1 MLESNAMTDSDLVR
15 PVLFLAGLLVIVLT
29 LVWLPLGLLGLFGF
43 VWLVLVSRPP
53 YPGAGRPSPE
63 FICAPIDG
71 HLLEVRQSG
80 AQTIFS
86 FQTGWLSSHVWVMP
100 ASAEIDQNLF
110 IDGVFLE
117 NDEAASRQLN
127 ARREIEML
135 AENGARL
142 TLIQWGGPLARY
154 LACPAPEGRK
164 MAVGTPAGL
173 TLLHGRIDLILPAG
187 SKILARPG
195 MRCLA
200 GETVLAEQAEQS

>member
-1 MLESNAMTDSDLVR
+1 LLETNRMTDSDLAR

-29 LVWLPLGLLGLFGF
+29 LVWLPLGLLGLLGF

-53 YPGAGRPSPE
+53 HPGPASPQAE

-71 HLLEVRQSG
+71 QLLDLRRNGEQV
-80 AQTIFS
+80 ILS

-100 ASAEIDQNLF
+100 TSAEIDQNLF

-117 NDEAASRQLN
+117 NDDAASRQLN

-135 AENGARL
+135 AEGGARL

-164 MAVGTPAGL
+164 MTVGTPAGL
-173 TLLHGRIDLILPAG
+173 TLLHGRIDLVLPPG
-187 SKILARPG
+187 SKILAQPG

-200 GETVLAEQAEQS
+200 GETILAELVG

>member
-1 MLESNAMTDSDLVR
+1 MLESNAMTDSDLAR

-29 LVWLPLGLLGLFGF
+29 LVWLPFGLLGLLGFI
-43 VWLVLVSRPP
+43 WLVLVSRPP
-53 YPGAGRPSPE
+53 HPGAVRPRPE

-80 AQTIFS
+80 EKVILS

-100 ASAEIDQNLF
+100 IAAEIDQNLF
-110 IDGVFLE
+110 IDGVFLD
-117 NDEAASRQLN
+117 NDDAASRQLN

-135 AENGARL
+135 AESGARL

-154 LACPAPEGRK
+154 LGCPAPEGRK
-164 MAVGTPAGL
+164 MTVGTAAGL
-173 TLLHGRIDLILPAG
+173 TLLHGRIDLVLPAG
-187 SKILARPG
+187 SKILAQPG

-200 GETVLAEQAEQS
+200 GETILAEQAELS